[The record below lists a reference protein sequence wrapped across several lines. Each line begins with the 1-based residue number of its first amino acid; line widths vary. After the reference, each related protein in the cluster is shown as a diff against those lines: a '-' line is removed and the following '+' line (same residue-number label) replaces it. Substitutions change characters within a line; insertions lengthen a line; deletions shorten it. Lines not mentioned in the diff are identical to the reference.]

1 MVRVG
6 IVAEGRTDWLV
17 LEQIMKNV
25 HADIEFDYFQ
35 PDLTLLSG
43 IGNGWRGVKAWC
55 SEYGPRLELLRL
67 GLLGK
72 PLDLL
77 IVHADCSM
85 ADKVGAERP
94 CPPASDTALALGEV
108 ITTSWLNRIPLPDF
122 VVIATPSKSSEAW
135 VIATLD
141 PPYSNLADLECD
153 KGAEDELVR
162 RKLLQGKVGR
172 RVKKSIPV
180 YAPLADRIGQS
191 IDLVCTHCPQAEA
204 FRSNFQAAVARTSPP
219 PVP

>member
-1 MVRVG
+1 
-6 IVAEGRTDWLV
+6 

-25 HADIEFDYFQ
+25 HADIEFEYFQ

-55 SEYGPRLELLRL
+55 AEYGPRLELLRS

-94 CPPASDTALALGEV
+94 CPPASETAIALGEV
-108 ITTSWLNRIPLPDF
+108 ITTSWLNRTLLPDF
-122 VVIATPSKSSEAW
+122 VVIATPSKTSEAW

-153 KGAEDELVR
+153 KAAEDELIR
-162 RKLLQGKVGR
+162 RKLLKGKVGR
-172 RVKKSIPV
+172 RVKKPPLAF
-180 YAPLADRIGQS
+180 APLAERIGQS
-191 IDLVCTHCPQAEA
+191 IDLVCTHCPQAEV
-204 FRSNFQAAVARTSPP
+204 FRTNFQTAVARTSPP
-219 PVP
+219 SAP